1 MCTLFSTQTN
11 DFWLLGTTIQ
21 QIAAEQFQAV
31 DKHSSDAIPANFQRI
46 SDWPAF
52 RQDILSKR
60 FSCRER
66 LVLVCDSSA
75 LSHEDIIGMR
85 LMREKYSWF
94 VPVIY
99 FDQPDLGKVIHTF
112 NADLAGYCTA
122 IDTAD
127 ELTTTL
133 HSVNAGKLYYSTGF
147 RTLLQEYG
155 FPIKENS

>member
-21 QIAAEQFQAV
+21 QVAVEQLQVVDRHSPDALPTDFQYV
-31 DKHSSDAIPANFQRI
+31 N
-46 SDWPAF
+46 DWKTF
-52 RQDILSKR
+52 RQSVLSKR
-60 FSCRER
+60 FSCRKR

-94 VPVIY
+94 LPVIY
-99 FDQPDLGKVIHTF
+99 FDRPDLGKVIHTF
-112 NADLAGYCTA
+112 NADLAGYCTVT
-122 IDTAD
+122 DTAD
-127 ELTTTL
+127 ELTAML
-133 HSVNAGKLYYSTGF
+133 HSVSAGKLYYSTGF

>member
-1 MCTLFSTQTN
+1 MCTLFSTQTT

-21 QIAAEQFQAV
+21 QIAAEQLQVV
-31 DKHSSDAIPANFQRI
+31 DKHSQDALPADLQHV
-46 SDWPAF
+46 SDWTTF
-52 RQDILSKR
+52 RQSVLSKR
-60 FSCRER
+60 FSCRKR
-66 LVLVCDSSA
+66 LVLVCDSST
-75 LSHEDIIGMR
+75 LSHEDIMGMR

-99 FDQPDLGKVIHTF
+99 FDQPDLGKFIHTF

-122 IDTAD
+122 IDTAE
-127 ELTTTL
+127 ELTTML
-133 HSVNAGKLYYSTGF
+133 HNVSAGKLHYSTGF

>member
-1 MCTLFSTQTN
+1 MCTIFSTQTN

-21 QIAAEQFQAV
+21 QLAAEQLQV
-31 DKHSSDAIPANFQRI
+31 VRRHSSDALPANFQRV
-46 SDWPAF
+46 SDWSAF
-52 RQDILSKR
+52 RQDVLSKR
-60 FSCRER
+60 FSCRKR

-85 LMREKYSWF
+85 LMREKHSWF

-112 NADLAGYCTA
+112 NADLVGYCTVVDA
-122 IDTAD
+122 AA
-127 ELTTTL
+127 ELTAML
-133 HSVNAGKLYYSTGF
+133 HNVSAGKLYYSTGF